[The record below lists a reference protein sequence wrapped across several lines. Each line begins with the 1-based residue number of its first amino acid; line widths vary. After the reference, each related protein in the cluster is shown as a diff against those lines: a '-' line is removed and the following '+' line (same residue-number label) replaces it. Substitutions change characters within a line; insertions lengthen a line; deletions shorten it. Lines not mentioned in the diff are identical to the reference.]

1 MFPVLQAHWLGLKL
15 AGSFYY
21 FPGVVFD
28 TSHLSVAFAFDVPPI
43 DGLLVDQGQRASR
56 VQ

>member
-1 MFPVLQAHWLGLKL
+1 MFLVLQAHWLGLKL

-28 TSHLSVAFAFDVPPI
+28 TPHLSVAFAFDVLPI
-43 DGLLVDQGQRASR
+43 DGLLVDQGHRASR

>member
-1 MFPVLQAHWLGLKL
+1 MFPVLQTHWLGLKL

-28 TSHLSVAFAFDVPPI
+28 TSRLSVAFAFDVLPI
-43 DGLLVDQGQRASR
+43 DGPLVDQGHRAPC